1 MLPRLEAGFLN
12 RSLGCITTLVPLR
25 IMTLA
30 FIPGRKGISV
40 NIFWKLYKSSLL
52 PGEIDFQSTKSE
64 SYLDP
69 ISLFPIKNALC
80 KLKSCHVVEPE
91 GLCVIFWPNICILCR
106 SISNHMWRRRTKG
119 DLHIQLLPSFGDFQ
133 DKYSLSSLHLSFEVR
148 ISHTGQSEKT

>member
-40 NIFWKLYKSSLL
+40 NIFWKLYKSSML

-69 ISLFPIKNALC
+69 IPFSRSKMHFASSKVVTWWSLKACMLYSGPIFAFYVDQYPTTC
-80 KLKSCHVVEPE
+80 GE
-91 GLCVIFWPNICILCR
+91 GGQRVICISSFCPPLEIFK
-106 SISNHMWRRRTKG
+106 ISTH
-119 DLHIQLLPSFGDFQ
+119 
-133 DKYSLSSLHLSFEVR
+133 
-148 ISHTGQSEKT
+148 